1 MKSSGSFPK
10 PLTTKK
16 PLIIPPQNEKTRK
29 KPTKAQKTK
38 KPRPPKGH

>member
-29 KPTKAQKTK
+29 KPQKTK